1 MILTSTKGG
10 SVVTENQKEGRGS
23 LKTLAGFREGTTQI
37 CMKKGRHGGGGGGV
51 SRKSSKV
58 IRGNHFS
65 EVTFKFHLV

>member
-1 MILTSTKGG
+1 MIFTSTKGG
-10 SVVTENQKEGRGS
+10 SVVTENPKEGRGS
-23 LKTLAGFREGTTQI
+23 LKTLAGFREGATQI

-58 IRGNHFS
+58 TRGNHFS